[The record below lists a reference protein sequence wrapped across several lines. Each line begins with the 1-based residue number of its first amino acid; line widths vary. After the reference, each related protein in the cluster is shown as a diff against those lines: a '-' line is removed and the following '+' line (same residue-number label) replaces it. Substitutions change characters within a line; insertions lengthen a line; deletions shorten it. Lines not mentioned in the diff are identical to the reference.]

1 MEKKYIKQLE
11 TENRYLRQQNKKLL
25 KIVENLS
32 TGSQTRETRT
42 PSRAKKTTTPIELV
56 EAPRKKQGDNKLKN
70 LIDKIEEFKQIEL

>member
-11 TENRYLRQQNKKLL
+11 TENRYLRQQNKKLI

-32 TGSQTRETRT
+32 TGGQTRETRT
-42 PSRAKKTTTPIELV
+42 PSRAKKTTTPIVVV
-56 EAPRKKQGDNKLKN
+56 EPPIKKQDDNKLKN

>member
-32 TGSQTRETRT
+32 TGSQTRETPT
-42 PSRAKKTTTPIELV
+42 PSRAKKTTTPIKIV
-56 EAPRKKQGDNKLKN
+56 ETPIKKQGDNKLKN
-70 LIDKIEEFKQIEL
+70 LIEKIEEFKQIEL

>member
-32 TGSQTRETRT
+32 AGSQTRETPT
-42 PSRAKKTTTPIELV
+42 PSRVKKTTTPIEIV